1 MFDWNDEE
9 LANIWVDP
17 GESDDHIVP
26 YPEASE
32 DPHKK
37 KEWNQEASSI
47 KLTDQKITEAKADF
61 HGRKLG
67 SSSKLDN
74 STELSSFEYGTNSW
88 PGLSLS
94 SSDKNDPDP
103 LGLGTEVSKNLEET
117 IQHEK
122 DVETFQG
129 THEGKEQVDFVDYG
143 WANIGSFDD
152 LDQIFSNDDSIF
164 GHANLENS
172 DEPWSS
178 KDVSNCSSSPAPIL
192 LEAPSPANDLRNKSE
207 YLETKAEYVQRNH
220 KLFPLSYK
228 KIDDRASHDVQN
240 AYSTTGNM
248 GYARGR
254 SKPTVKE
261 QQGKQEEKVLYNF
274 YGNLSPSTTSSG
286 QFGNQLAPSV
296 VQSSSIIR
304 QEKQHQGPETLYSNI
319 MNPYVASSLHGNHTY
334 PAMSMPLR
342 AQSGDLGH
350 QSLLSEYEFSPSIV
364 NPLKKSM
371 DAVKPLTMTPQEKIE
386 KLRRRQQ
393 MQAMFAIQKQKQ
405 HLGHQV
411 PSSSKHMTNKFSLEM
426 QSDYSDGAD
435 PEVGDLR
442 PLPALDPPTEQDD
455 SNTISAAIND
465 HSVEDTILYMLN
477 DIISKL
483 DVKIRLCIRDS
494 LFRLAQSAM
503 QRQYANDTSNTNR
516 SIRGELEAL
525 SKEESHRQNRY
536 AKIPDVETE
545 TNPIDRAVA
554 HLLFHRPLE
563 SMVNHSDKLNLPISA
578 KMQYE
583 SKGGKLENFPVGCLP
598 GEGLKTDQ
606 EFSHQGF
613 KNSCSLFA
621 ARPTNQFNNNPC
633 IDTSENASNNEHADV
648 GTHEL
653 EASQ

>member
-9 LANIWVDP
+9 LANIWGDP

-32 DPHKK
+32 DLHKN
-37 KEWNQEASSI
+37 KEWNQEASAI
-47 KLTDQKITEAKADF
+47 KLTDQKITEAKTDF
-61 HGRKLG
+61 QGRKLG

-74 STELSSFEYGTNSW
+74 SAGLSSFKYETNSW

-94 SSDKNDPDP
+94 SSDKNDPGP
-103 LGLGTEVSKNLEET
+103 MGLGTEASKNLEET

-143 WANIGSFDD
+143 WDNIGSFDD
-152 LDQIFSNDDSIF
+152 LDQIFSNDDSMF
-164 GHANLENS
+164 SHANLDSSN
-172 DEPWSS
+172 EPWSS
-178 KDVSNCSSSPAPIL
+178 KDVSNCSNSPASIP
-192 LEAPSPANDLRNKSE
+192 LEAPSPASDLRNRSE
-207 YLETKAEYVQRNH
+207 YLETKADYVQRNH
-220 KLFPLSYK
+220 KSFPLNYK
-228 KIDDRASHDVQN
+228 KIDDPASHDVQN
-240 AYSTTGNM
+240 AYSTTGNV

-261 QQGKQEEKVLYNF
+261 QQGKQEEKVMYNF

-296 VQSSSIIR
+296 VQSSIIR
-304 QEKQHQGPETLYSNI
+304 QQKQLQGPGTLYSKI
-319 MNPYVASSLHGNHTY
+319 MSPYVASSVHGNHTY

-371 DAVKPLTMTPQEKIE
+371 DSVKPLTMTPQEKIE

-411 PSSSKHMTNKFSLEM
+411 PSTSKPMTKKFSLEM

-442 PLPALDPPTEQDD
+442 PLPTLDPPTEQDD
-455 SNTISAAIND
+455 SNTISVAIND

-503 QRQYANDTSNTNR
+503 QRQYANDTSNTSR

-525 SKEESHRQNRY
+525 PKEESHRY

-545 TNPIDRAVA
+545 TNPIDRTVA

-563 SMVNHSDKLNLPISA
+563 LMVNYSDNLNLPTSA

-583 SKGGKLENFPVGCLP
+583 SEGGKLENFPVGCLP
-598 GEGLKTDQ
+598 GEDMKTDQ

-621 ARPTNQFNNNPC
+621 ARPINQFNNNPC
-633 IDTSENASNNEHADV
+633 IYTSENASNNEHADV
-648 GTHEL
+648 GTQEL